1 MTRINSAVKVRL
13 LTDEHLLSE
22 HREIP
27 RICSVYKKRVDANRS
42 FNDVPK
48 EFTLGTGHVMFFA
61 TKGGFTLDRYIEI
74 YNECIKRGFK
84 VEDYRKNWDVYN
96 TLNNYKPTENEY
108 QILLER
114 ISDRLLNTK
123 KKNWHHYGNIITK
136 GEAIKLLNK

>member
-96 TLNNYKPTENEY
+96 ILNNYKPTKNEY
-108 QILLER
+108 QLLLER

-123 KKNWHHYGNIITK
+123 KKNWHYYGNIITK
-136 GEAIKLLNK
+136 EEAIKLLNK

>member
-48 EFTLGTGHVMFFA
+48 EFTLGAGHVMFFA
-61 TKGGFTLDRYIEI
+61 TNGGFTLDRYIEI

-96 TLNNYKPTENEY
+96 ILNNYKPTKNEY
-108 QILLER
+108 QLLLER

-123 KKNWHHYGNIITK
+123 KKNWHYYGNIITK
-136 GEAIKLLNK
+136 EEAIKLLNK

>member
-1 MTRINSAVKVRL
+1 MTRINSAIKVRF

-96 TLNNYKPTENEY
+96 TLSNYKPTEKEY
-108 QILLER
+108 NLLVER

-123 KKNWHHYGNIITK
+123 KKKMASLW
-136 GEAIKLLNK
+136 

>member
-96 TLNNYKPTENEY
+96 ILNDYKPTKNEY
-108 QILLER
+108 QLLLER

-123 KKNWHHYGNIITK
+123 KKNWHYYGNIITK
-136 GEAIKLLNK
+136 EEAIKLLNK

>member
-61 TKGGFTLDRYIEI
+61 TNGGFTLDRYIEI

-96 TLNNYKPTENEY
+96 ILNNYKPTKNEY
-108 QILLER
+108 QLLLER

-123 KKNWHHYGNIITK
+123 KKNWHYYGNIITK
-136 GEAIKLLNK
+136 EEAIKLLNK